1 LEFLSSAT
9 GLSDLDLKRS
19 GKFRGFRDVRF
30 SHPRHATNDHSD
42 AVAAPEGMSAPENDR
57 HAEDNGTPSFSAFFK
72 LTAPS
77 VSCADLAA
85 KFPRPSS
92 AALASALRVTSVL
105 NFFGVPAKGQRCSDN
120 DDDSDDVPS
129 AASVV
134 QGSIELVISD
144 FEDGSSDR
152 FGEITTA
159 DGAIVAVGGPDS
171 NDAADQSAWSSI
183 RSGDRVE
190 MEIDADEVG
199 PHRVD
204 EMILATSDIEASMG
218 QAYRHA
224 KRRHRMRSVK
234 RHEPVKSLLETVS
247 EGDDDKSAG
256 DDKAVPKGAIK
267 LIAIRV
273 QYTDWNPD
281 SVCTTSCLQNNLWT
295 GATNVDQQYRDS
307 SYGQVTLPQAYGK
320 ILTVSLPVSSKSYS
334 NCNNLGAIAAAADA
348 AVAAQYPAV
357 ILSGYHVRLYVTGAI
372 CGIGVA
378 YLGGTPG
385 KAFVNSAYPD
395 TIAHEIGH
403 NFGMQH
409 SNRDPGDDNYVDES
423 YGDRSCVMGYSHV
436 GLRGFNVVHR
446 IENGWIPST
455 AVRYLSTGCMTAPVT
470 YTLSPLSKAR
480 LTNAVVAVR
489 AVRRNF
495 GAYFIAFRN
504 SDGYDANQ
512 ASTYVNRVHIEYQIT
527 KGGYTQMVKA
537 LAAGETWTQ
546 PNGDMTVTVV
556 SISSTAAVVSIK
568 YCRPSTFNG
577 LAGVLTCGSTISAT
591 NVGAANLAGY
601 GSGDKVYMMAL
612 NSAYKY
618 TFSTCGSS
626 LNTVLRVYS
635 DGMYEQK
642 SMCDNCGS
650 CSSNQYNAVIS
661 GFTGSGYHF
670 ISVEG
675 FNTASGTFV
684 LSVTCTPNS
693 AKEATAPLLDASQIP
708 RVAESTIDSSISE
721 TQA

>member
-1 LEFLSSAT
+1 MEV
-9 GLSDLDLKRS
+9 D
-19 GKFRGFRDVRF
+19 
-30 SHPRHATNDHSD
+30 
-42 AVAAPEGMSAPENDR
+42 PE
-57 HAEDNGTPSFSAFFK
+57 
-72 LTAPS
+72 
-77 VSCADLAA
+77 
-85 KFPRPSS
+85 
-92 AALASALRVTSVL
+92 
-105 NFFGVPAKGQRCSDN
+105 
-120 DDDSDDVPS
+120 
-129 AASVV
+129 
-134 QGSIELVISD
+134 
-144 FEDGSSDR
+144 
-152 FGEITTA
+152 
-159 DGAIVAVGGPDS
+159 
-171 NDAADQSAWSSI
+171 
-183 RSGDRVE
+183 
-190 MEIDADEVG
+190 EVG
-199 PHRVD
+199 PHGSDDMV
-204 EMILATSDIEASMG
+204 LATSDISDNLG

-224 KRRHRMRSVK
+224 KKRHTLRSV
-234 RHEPVKSLLETVS
+234 RNHEQAKTLLEHLAESEEVS
-247 EGDDDKSAG
+247 ESNDKVTASG
-256 DDKAVPKGAIK
+256 AVK

-281 SVCTTSCLQNNLWT
+281 NVCSSSCVQANLWT
-295 GATNVDQQYRDS
+295 GAFNVDQQYRDS
-307 SYGQVTLPQAYGK
+307 SYGRVTIPQGYGK

-334 NCNNLGAIAAAADA
+334 SCNDLSAISAAADA
-348 AVAAQYPAV
+348 AVAAQYPSV
-357 ILSGYHVRLYVTGAI
+357 VLSQYGVRVYLTGAI

-378 YLGGTPG
+378 YLGGSPG

-395 TIAHEIGH
+395 TIAHEVGH

-436 GLRGFNVVHR
+436 GLRGFNAIHR
-446 IENGWIPST
+446 IENGWIPSS
-455 AVRYLSTGCMTAPVT
+455 AVRYLSTGCMTSPVT

-527 KGGYTQMVKA
+527 KGGYTQMVQA
-537 LAAGETWTQ
+537 LAAGETWRQ

-556 SISSTAAVVSIK
+556 SISSTAAVVQIK
-568 YCRPSTFNG
+568 YCRPSSFSG
-577 LAGVLTCGSTISAT
+577 LAGVLSCGSTISST
-591 NVGAANLAGY
+591 NVGATNLGGY

-612 NSAYKY
+612 NSAYSY

-684 LSVTCTPNS
+684 LSVTCKPISSKT
-693 AKEATAPLLDASQIP
+693 ATTPLLDSAQIP
-708 RVAESTIDSSISE
+708 TV
-721 TQA
+721 QATNELQ